1 MKRYGTL
8 LLGVVLVALFFLK
21 AYINPLEQFFAITPW
36 WVYIVFAGILLSG
49 YMSYTIRVKEVREEE
64 RLIEQEGEIYMRR
77 IAEAREKRKNS

>member
-1 MKRYGTL
+1 M
-8 LLGVVLVALFFLK
+8 
-21 AYINPLEQFFAITPW
+21 TPW